1 MKKIIAAFSAAA
13 LLALS
18 GCGDT
23 STVDRIAE
31 ENAPASSSEP
41 TKSPAE
47 LAEPETST
55 QAETTSAAAETQ
67 PISVSDEEMLDLSAM
82 SASVVYGQVFDM
94 VNNPDDYTGRMI
106 KAKGPF
112 AYYQDP
118 ATNKEYFA
126 VLITDAMACCSQGI
140 EFVLDGDKKYPDDY
154 PEINEEI
161 TVTGVFNFYTEGTN
175 KYCQLLNA
183 QIVND

>member
-31 ENAPASSSEP
+31 ENTPASSSEP

-55 QAETTSAAAETQ
+55 QAETQ

-140 EFVLDGDKKYPDDY
+140 EFVLDDDKKYPDDY